1 MTKLTRWYPL
11 HDKEE
16 KEMDREIWERLYCRK
31 LSRELEAY
39 KASILEMDKE
49 EIYGAAYEIDSVI
62 SIYEFLIETAE
73 DRAEDFLES
82 VIVFPDL
89 LLFLYHKWLDYK
101 DSHTEELER
110 CMNRELIKIQESYKK
125 EEQAA

>member
-1 MTKLTRWYPL
+1 
-11 HDKEE
+11 
-16 KEMDREIWERLYCRK
+16 MDRKIWERLYCRK

-89 LLFLYHKWLDYK
+89 LLFLYHKWLDYQ

-110 CMNRELIKIQESYKK
+110 CMNRELIKIRESYKK